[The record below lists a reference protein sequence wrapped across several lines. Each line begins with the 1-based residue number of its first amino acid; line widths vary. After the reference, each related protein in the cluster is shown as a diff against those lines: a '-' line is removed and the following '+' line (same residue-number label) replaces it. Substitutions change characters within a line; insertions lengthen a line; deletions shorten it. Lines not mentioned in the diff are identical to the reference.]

1 MQHSA
6 YRLGVGL
13 MIVNSQKKIF
23 VGKRNNLTSSLDDFL
38 CYKAWQM
45 PQGGVDNGEQFEAAV
60 FREMQEEI
68 GTNQGHIIAHTT
80 SLLHYDFPLDI
91 QKNAFNGACK
101 GQRQRWFLLEF
112 IGSEKDIILNQG
124 SCEFIAWKWVM
135 LNELID
141 LAVDFKKELYRKVVT
156 EFAWYFK

>member
-1 MQHSA
+1 MENSD

-23 VGKRNNLTSSLDDFL
+23 VGKRNNLTPSLNHSISH
-38 CYKAWQM
+38 KAWQM
-45 PQGGVDNGEQFEAAV
+45 PQGGVDNGEPLEAAA

-68 GTNQGHIIAHTT
+68 GTDQGHIIAHTT
-80 SLLHYDFPLDI
+80 SLLHYDFPSDI
-91 QKNAFNGACK
+91 QKNTFNGSYK
-101 GQRQRWFLLEF
+101 GQLQRWFLLAF
-112 IGSEKDIILNQG
+112 IGDEKEIILNQG

-141 LAVDFKKELYRKVVT
+141 LVVDFKKELYRKEIA